1 MEKYI
6 IDRQFHD
13 SKFQR
18 RGDILTSHIIET
30 SPQTG
35 PHTAPQRDV
44 HQPSSCVYGY
54 TSSTT
59 RVPEGM
65 DRTRHIGEPVGLQQI
80 SGSGALG
87 TPAIFRSR
95 VPLIGASVGGNLR
108 ICASIVSPGFLISA
122 TNPVVRLRMSS
133 TCVFSRPVVALDF
146 S

>member
-1 MEKYI
+1 MLV
-6 IDRQFHD
+6 
-13 SKFQR
+13 SVSS
-18 RGDILTSHIIET
+18 ILTSHIIET
-30 SPQTG
+30 SPQTD
-35 PHTAPQRDV
+35 PRTAPQRDV

-80 SGSGALG
+80 LGSGALG

-122 TNPVVRLRMSS
+122 TKPVVRLRISGNLIFPHPL
-133 TCVFSRPVVALDF
+133 CLVDFSRAPQVH
-146 S
+146 